1 MGQDSLL
8 LLCSLDFHSSYIK
21 ARGLRGQASVPM
33 SAFLFHY
40 DRIPATTWV
49 YLSSL
54 LVIAVYFKFSRLWSV
69 RNLDL
74 FGLILLAP
82 GLLMVEYGRAH
93 IGNEAAL
100 NIERLGFVWL
110 FCISGFFLIRLL
122 VDPLMVRRPL
132 LEPNLSVGGQTFAC
146 VSLFLFLMANVLTGQ
161 VTKDD
166 QIGAQ
171 MADGMRQRQQL
182 KDEGQLATHG
192 PGYQPLFLLPVISTQ
207 TIFPKE
213 SADPNENNGARAT
226 GQPAPASPT
235 NAAANP
241 SWQDE
246 ARYDA
251 TARTVAILSHLAIVI
266 GMIMIG
272 YRHFDNIK
280 TGIAA
285 ATLYLLLPYTALLTG
300 HVGHAL
306 PAALLIWAVETY
318 RKPLVS
324 GMLIGLAIGVIYYPA
339 FLLPLWISFYWKRGL
354 GRFLLG
360 VISMVLVLAGTLAF
374 RAADF
379 PMFLE
384 LVRQMFGWRAPTM
397 SPGGLWQFTEP
408 FYRIPVLTAYVAM
421 CISFAIWPAQKNLG
435 TLMSCSAAVMLGTQF
450 WHAHGG
456 GLYMAWFLPLVLL
469 TVFRPNLEDRVALAV
484 LGEGWSPRNR
494 LKLRAVGQ
502 AA

>member
-1 MGQDSLL
+1 
-8 LLCSLDFHSSYIK
+8 
-21 ARGLRGQASVPM
+21 M
-33 SAFLFHY
+33 SAILFHY
-40 DRIPATTWV
+40 DRVPATTWI

-54 LVIAVYFKFSRLWSV
+54 LAIAVYFKFSRLWSV

-74 FGLILLAP
+74 LGLILLSP
-82 GLLMVEYGRAH
+82 GLLLVEYGRSH
-93 IGNEAAL
+93 LGTESAL
-100 NIERLGFVWL
+100 NIERLGFIWL
-110 FCISGFFLIRLL
+110 FCISGLFLIRLL
-122 VDPLMVRRPL
+122 ADPLMVRRPL

-146 VSLFLFLMANVLTGQ
+146 ISLFLFLMANVVTGQ
-161 VTKDD
+161 VTKED

-171 MADGMRQRQQL
+171 MADGMRQRTQIQ
-182 KDEGQLATHG
+182 DEDQLATYG
-192 PGYQPLFLLPVISTQ
+192 PGYQPLMLLPVISTQ
-207 TIFPKE
+207 TISSTSRASKK
-213 SADPNENNGARAT
+213 GAASG
-226 GQPAPASPT
+226 GQSETEPHRET
-235 NAAANP
+235 T
-241 SWQDE
+241 WQDE
-246 ARYDA
+246 GRYDA

-300 HVGHAL
+300 HVEHAL
-306 PAALLIWAVETY
+306 PAALLVWAVETY
-318 RKPLVS
+318 RRPLLS

-360 VISMVLVLAGTLAF
+360 VVSMLLVLIGTLIF
-374 RAADF
+374 RATDVS
-379 PMFLE
+379 MFLE
-384 LVRQMFGWRAPTM
+384 LVRQMFGWFAPTM
-397 SPGGLWQFTEP
+397 TPAGLWQFTEP
-408 FYRIPVLTAYVAM
+408 FFRIPVLAAYVAM

-450 WHAHGG
+450 WHARGG

-484 LGEGWSPRNR
+484 LGEGWSPKNR
-494 LKLRAVGQ
+494 LKLRHVGR

>member
-1 MGQDSLL
+1 MNS
-8 LLCSLDFHSSYIK
+8 
-21 ARGLRGQASVPM
+21 
-33 SAFLFHY
+33 FLFQY
-40 DRIPATTWV
+40 ERIPATTWV

-54 LVIAVYFKFSRLWSV
+54 LAIAVYFKFSRLWSV

-74 FGLILLAP
+74 VGLILLSP

-93 IGNEAAL
+93 LGMDTAL
-100 NIERLGFVWL
+100 NIERLGYIWL
-110 FCISGFFLIRLL
+110 FSICALFLIRLL
-122 VDPLMVRRPL
+122 MDPLMVRRPL

-146 VSLFLFLMANVLTGQ
+146 ASLFLFLMANVVTGQ
-161 VTKDD
+161 VTQDD
-166 QIGAQ
+166 LVGAQ
-171 MADGMRQRQQL
+171 MADGFRQNAQVDNEDQL
-182 KDEGQLATHG
+182 NSHG
-192 PGYQPLFLLPVISTQ
+192 PGYRFLFFLPVISTQ
-207 TIFPKE
+207 TIFPAAVPPE
-213 SADPNENNGARAT
+213 TEQ
-226 GQPAPASPT
+226 QPEEAPAATVDKKSTDQVAGSEQAPKT
-235 NAAANP
+235 SDEEVP
-241 SWQDE
+241 SWQDQAQYAAA
-246 ARYDA
+246 ARS
-251 TARTVAILSHLAIVI
+251 VAILSHLAIVI

-285 ATLYLLLPYTALLTG
+285 ATLYLLLPYTSLLTG
-300 HVGHAL
+300 HVRHAL
-306 PAALLIWAVETY
+306 PAALLIWAVEAY
-318 RKPLVS
+318 RRPLVA

-360 VISMVLVLAGTLAF
+360 VLSMLLLLVGTLALQ
-374 RAADF
+374 AADISTF
-379 PMFLE
+379 WQW
-384 LVRQMFGWRAPTM
+384 VQQMFGLGTPTM
-397 SPGGLWQFTEP
+397 NPGGLWQFTEP
-408 FYRIPVLTAYVAM
+408 FYRIPVLTAFIAM

-494 LKLRAVGQ
+494 LKIRHVDQ